1 MADSRSAPVGVRGFE
16 SCPPHL
22 NYELNPLFFK
32 VGKEFIGEY
41 VGVIVCMAERKI
53 GGCYQA
59 GRSYVLIKN
68 SKYELMRR
76 LILGQISGT

>member
-22 NYELNPLFFK
+22 NNELKTIFFK

-41 VGVIVCMAERKI
+41 VGACMAERKI

-59 GRSYVLIKN
+59 K
-68 SKYELMRR
+68 
-76 LILGQISGT
+76 

>member
-22 NYELNPLFFK
+22 NNELKTLFK

-41 VGVIVCMAERKI
+41 VGVIVCIA
-53 GGCYQA
+53 
-59 GRSYVLIKN
+59 
-68 SKYELMRR
+68 
-76 LILGQISGT
+76 